1 MPVPRSCR
9 AATAT
14 LATVLLV
21 SLAPPA
27 LADSASDEARVVA
40 LVQQERAAAGA
51 PALPLHAGLTA
62 AARTWALTMA
72 AAGTISHNVGLG
84 SLVSASRLAEN
95 VGMGASVDAIHQ
107 SFLASP
113 GHLANLLDTRVN
125 AIGVG
130 VAYANGYV
138 FVVQDFA
145 TVPPNRPP
153 ATPTG
158 VTPAHGS
165 VLPASPTQVSAQ
177 FSDPDGTPGF
187 VHFLVVDDL
196 GGAVHESDSA
206 QVCSGCV
213 ASVTIPELGDGMY
226 ATYAYASDGSAASF
240 WSGARSFAVD
250 RDPPLPP
257 TGLAKTAPAKATAVY
272 SEPDGTAGW
281 VYVYVIGPA
290 GTLVSHGWSDQ
301 VCSGCTATYALP
313 ALASGSYTLY
323 AVAYDGLVSPMVGPV
338 PFVV

>member
-1 MPVPRSCR
+1 MPARRSCR

-27 LADSASDEARVVA
+27 AADTASDEARVVA
-40 LVQQERAAAGA
+40 LVQQARAAAGA

-107 SFLASP
+107 SFLASS

-145 TVPPNRPP
+145 MVPPNRRAGHAHRRDARPQFRP
-153 ATPTG
+153 ARPRRPRSRPSSPIPTG
-158 VTPAHGS
+158 PPVSSTSSSSTTSAAPCTRATA
-165 VLPASPTQVSAQ
+165 PRCARAASPA
-177 FSDPDGTPGF
+177 
-187 VHFLVVDDL
+187 
-196 GGAVHESDSA
+196 
-206 QVCSGCV
+206 
-213 ASVTIPELGDGMY
+213 
-226 ATYAYASDGSAASF
+226 
-240 WSGARSFAVD
+240 
-250 RDPPLPP
+250 
-257 TGLAKTAPAKATAVY
+257 
-272 SEPDGTAGW
+272 
-281 VYVYVIGPA
+281 
-290 GTLVSHGWSDQ
+290 
-301 VCSGCTATYALP
+301 
-313 ALASGSYTLY
+313 
-323 AVAYDGLVSPMVGPV
+323 
-338 PFVV
+338 